1 MILLTVGT
9 QGPFDRLTRAVDAW
23 CAAGTGPEIFGQIG
37 ALSHGNYKPR
47 HFEWVERLSPH
58 DFDERFAQAELIVSH
73 AGMGS
78 IISALQAGKQI
89 VIMPRRTHLREHR
102 NDHQVATVQK
112 MADRSGVHVAQD
124 ENQIA
129 ACIEQALERIA
140 TPSNQR
146 IGEFAD
152 ETLIDALRTFILG
165 KQERAPR
172 T

>member
-1 MILLTVGT
+1 MIFLTVGT
-9 QGPFDRLTRAVDAW
+9 QGPFDRLIKAVDEW
-23 CAAGTGPEIFGQIG
+23 CAHGGKPEVFGQIG
-37 ALSHGNYKPR
+37 ALSHANYRPKN
-47 HFEWVERLSPH
+47 FECVERLAP
-58 DFDERFAQAELIVSH
+58 DAFDHQFSQAELIVSH

-112 MADRSGVHVAQD
+112 MADRSGVHVAAD
-124 ENQIA
+124 ESEIA
-129 ACIEQALERIA
+129 ERIEQALERIA
-140 TPSNQR
+140 TPANQR

-165 KQERAPR
+165 KQDRAPR
-172 T
+172 A